1 MDSSRRNFNSAQAL
15 IACWLV
21 FEIADLDLISFFI
34 TDFNKIRIFSDIIYE
49 VTMSPLGAVNATLA
63 GEPEMPKVGQ
73 SIRLV

>member
-1 MDSSRRNFNSAQAL
+1 MDSSRQNFNSLQAL
-15 IACWLV
+15 IARSLAY
-21 FEIADLDLISFFI
+21 EIADINLISFFI
-34 TDFNKIRIFSDIIYE
+34 TDFNKIRIFLDIIYE